1 MRRVSTRTFVGISF
15 VLAVALAACSTP
27 AAPTETVLSET
38 PVESPVIQASP
49 TPEPSPTPIPATA
62 TITHVLSPGE
72 PGGGLLNLTDVNASS
87 SAPNGGVLLGDRYEA
102 ERFERPFDGP
112 GMVYLSDLDL
122 TYAEIARDDA
132 WYYFTLSL
140 AGTSAEGDF
149 EGSYAVELDLDLDG
163 RGDFLVVVRAPTST
177 TWTTDDVQVYID
189 ANDDVGGVTP
199 LAADAPPA
207 SSDGFETMLFSSGS
221 GDDPDLAW
229 VRLGPVPELSIQIAF
244 KQAMLGGDQSFLWG
258 VWSFGGQFDAGL
270 FDLNDRTTLEQ
281 AGSPVI
287 GSTYYPIGD
296 IAQVDNSCRMYY
308 GFTPRGTEPGLC
320 SVTGTVRN
328 CSPHPMLMQPGNQLL
343 HPFFENGSI
352 LQNIVIG
359 TYTFYDQSVEGK
371 PAVLT
376 AQLVPGGQIQITKTG
391 FGDNYPCQ

>member
-1 MRRVSTRTFVGISF
+1 MRSASTRTFVGISF
-15 VLAVALAACSTP
+15 VTAIALAACSTS
-27 AAPTETVLSET
+27 AAPTETAVIEV
-38 PVESPVIQASP
+38 PVESPVIQASH

-62 TITHVLSPGE
+62 TITHILSPGE

-87 SAPNGGVLLGDRYEA
+87 SAPNGGVLLGDRYDA
-102 ERFERPFDGP
+102 ARFERPFDGP
-112 GMVYLSDLDL
+112 GMAYLMDLDL
-122 TYAEIARDDA
+122 TYAEIARDEV
-132 WYYFTLSL
+132 WLYFTLSL
-140 AGTSAEGDF
+140 AGASAQGGF
-149 EGSYAVELDLDLDG
+149 KGSYAVELDLDLDG
-163 RGDFLVVVRAPTST
+163 RGDFLVVAHTPVST
-177 TWTTDDVQVYID
+177 TWSTDAVQVFTD

-199 LAADAPPA
+199 LAADAPP
-207 SSDGFETMLFSSGS
+207 SSSNGFETLLFSSGA

-229 VRLGPVPELSIQIAF
+229 VRLGPANEHSIQLAF
-244 KQAMLGGDQSFLWG
+244 KHAMLEGDQSFLWG

-270 FDLNDRTTLEQ
+270 LDLNDQATLVQ

-352 LQNIVIG
+352 LQNIIIG

-376 AQLVPGGQIQITKTG
+376 AQLVPGGQIQITQTG